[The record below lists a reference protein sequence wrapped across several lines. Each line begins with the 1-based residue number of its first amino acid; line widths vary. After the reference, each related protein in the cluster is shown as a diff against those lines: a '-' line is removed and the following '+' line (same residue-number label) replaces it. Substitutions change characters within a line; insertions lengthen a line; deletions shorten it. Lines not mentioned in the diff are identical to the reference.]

1 MLRLLLRSLLWYRR
15 THLLVLIAVVV
26 STAVIA
32 GSLITG
38 DSIRGS
44 LRQMT
49 LSRLGRVSHI
59 LHSPRFVRQQLAE
72 DLRQAVASR
81 AGEVQIAPA
90 LILTAGLQQEAEPG
104 VLRRASGVQLSGL
117 DNSGWSLLQTGAA
130 VAPVNDEI
138 VLGYRTAEA
147 LQAAVG
153 DEVSVWVE
161 LPASIPRDSLM
172 GEREEVSLEI
182 VFTVSAVL
190 DEQAGASRFS
200 LQVSQQLPNNAFVS
214 LQTLQERLGLEE
226 RPVSRRTPVAA
237 AARVNTLLISVPGAD
252 DEAVGQTDEMLSVD
266 LQEALQ
272 KSISLTDLGMR
283 IRRIEERG
291 YLSVESD
298 SMILEDQPVDAV
310 MQAARDIGML
320 ASPVVVYLIN
330 EFSAAERTSVD
341 ERYSMY
347 SLAAGADLQLPL
359 PLGPFTPESGDITQ
373 LGNDGIVLSSWL
385 AEDLQV
391 KVGDAI
397 DARWHE
403 VGSYGELPELTR
415 RFTVRAVLPAT
426 QSVSLDRDLTPFV
439 DGVTNVDGFDDWD
452 QPFPMEMDRITSRDD
467 DWWETHRATPRAF
480 VSPETAA
487 ELWDSR
493 FGRYTSVRIGSAGV
507 ALQADALETLE
518 ERILASVPPLLPLPE
533 LNLQIRP
540 VRSEGLRAAVG
551 ANNFG
556 GLFIGFSFFLIVS
569 AILLASLMF
578 QLGLQQRVAQAG
590 LLEAIGF
597 THTAARRPMA
607 QEGLIIAALGG
618 GLGLLPGVKFAELM
632 IYGLTT
638 WWKGAT
644 GTQFLLLDVRA
655 ESLLIAFLIVFV
667 ISGWVILRAVRQTT
681 QGAPRALLQGA
692 AAAECEIGQA
702 PVGMC
707 SRMLLLLTLITGMA
721 LPPAVLS
728 GIVPSGEAFGGL
740 SWQVVCF
747 FLAGFS
753 WLAAFL
759 LLLRRILRGR
769 GEAESHKYAIGS
781 IRQLAFANA
790 SRNPQRSVLTTTL
803 IALAT
808 FVIVAVGAGRR
819 NPVSE
824 QPDVNSGNGGFRLV
838 AESSLPVLFD
848 LNTTEGREK
857 LQLDLTDE
865 TSLPAETVVHS
876 FRVRPGE
883 DASCLNLFQTSL
895 PTLLGATDEF
905 IDRGGFRFADT
916 PSEKPWAQLREQLPP
931 REMGEGQTLPVI
943 PVLGDL
949 NTLQFSLKKR
959 IDDVILFPNEQ
970 TPTHVLQISGMLDSS
985 IFQGVLVMTEENLRL
1000 LAPET
1005 SGSSYFLIEA
1015 ADAAAAERTAV
1026 ILETVLQP
1034 FGMDVEQVSRRLAD
1048 FLAVQNT
1055 YLSTFQLLG
1064 GLGLLVGTLGLA
1076 TVMVRNVLERR
1087 REIAML
1093 RALGFR
1099 GGRIARLILTENTA
1113 LLMWGLLAGTVSA
1126 LTAMLPHLR
1135 STGADVPW
1143 EELAVTLVAVAV
1155 VGMVSAVVPIRAA
1168 LRVTVRDVL
1177 VGE

>member
-385 AEDLQV
+385 AEDLQ
-391 KVGDAI
+391 
-397 DARWHE
+397 
-403 VGSYGELPELTR
+403 
-415 RFTVRAVLPAT
+415 
-426 QSVSLDRDLTPFV
+426 
-439 DGVTNVDGFDDWD
+439 
-452 QPFPMEMDRITSRDD
+452 
-467 DWWETHRATPRAF
+467 
-480 VSPETAA
+480 
-487 ELWDSR
+487 
-493 FGRYTSVRIGSAGV
+493 
-507 ALQADALETLE
+507 
-518 ERILASVPPLLPLPE
+518 
-533 LNLQIRP
+533 
-540 VRSEGLRAAVG
+540 
-551 ANNFG
+551 
-556 GLFIGFSFFLIVS
+556 
-569 AILLASLMF
+569 
-578 QLGLQQRVAQAG
+578 
-590 LLEAIGF
+590 
-597 THTAARRPMA
+597 
-607 QEGLIIAALGG
+607 
-618 GLGLLPGVKFAELM
+618 
-632 IYGLTT
+632 
-638 WWKGAT
+638 
-644 GTQFLLLDVRA
+644 
-655 ESLLIAFLIVFV
+655 
-667 ISGWVILRAVRQTT
+667 
-681 QGAPRALLQGA
+681 
-692 AAAECEIGQA
+692 
-702 PVGMC
+702 
-707 SRMLLLLTLITGMA
+707 
-721 LPPAVLS
+721 
-728 GIVPSGEAFGGL
+728 
-740 SWQVVCF
+740 
-747 FLAGFS
+747 
-753 WLAAFL
+753 
-759 LLLRRILRGR
+759 
-769 GEAESHKYAIGS
+769 
-781 IRQLAFANA
+781 
-790 SRNPQRSVLTTTL
+790 
-803 IALAT
+803 
-808 FVIVAVGAGRR
+808 
-819 NPVSE
+819 
-824 QPDVNSGNGGFRLV
+824 
-838 AESSLPVLFD
+838 
-848 LNTTEGREK
+848 
-857 LQLDLTDE
+857 
-865 TSLPAETVVHS
+865 
-876 FRVRPGE
+876 
-883 DASCLNLFQTSL
+883 
-895 PTLLGATDEF
+895 
-905 IDRGGFRFADT
+905 
-916 PSEKPWAQLREQLPP
+916 
-931 REMGEGQTLPVI
+931 
-943 PVLGDL
+943 
-949 NTLQFSLKKR
+949 
-959 IDDVILFPNEQ
+959 
-970 TPTHVLQISGMLDSS
+970 
-985 IFQGVLVMTEENLRL
+985 
-1000 LAPET
+1000 
-1005 SGSSYFLIEA
+1005 
-1015 ADAAAAERTAV
+1015 
-1026 ILETVLQP
+1026 
-1034 FGMDVEQVSRRLAD
+1034 
-1048 FLAVQNT
+1048 
-1055 YLSTFQLLG
+1055 
-1064 GLGLLVGTLGLA
+1064 
-1076 TVMVRNVLERR
+1076 
-1087 REIAML
+1087 
-1093 RALGFR
+1093 
-1099 GGRIARLILTENTA
+1099 
-1113 LLMWGLLAGTVSA
+1113 
-1126 LTAMLPHLR
+1126 
-1135 STGADVPW
+1135 
-1143 EELAVTLVAVAV
+1143 
-1155 VGMVSAVVPIRAA
+1155 
-1168 LRVTVRDVL
+1168 
-1177 VGE
+1177 

>member
-1 MLRLLLRSLLWYRR
+1 VLRRFVSEELRLFMLRLLLRSLLWYRR

-518 ERILASVPPLLPLPE
+518 ERILASVPPLDA
-533 LNLQIRP
+533 NIR
-540 VRSEGLRAAVG
+540 SGLCC
-551 ANNFG
+551 
-556 GLFIGFSFFLIVS
+556 
-569 AILLASLMF
+569 
-578 QLGLQQRVAQAG
+578 
-590 LLEAIGF
+590 
-597 THTAARRPMA
+597 TA
-607 QEGLIIAALGG
+607 
-618 GLGLLPGVKFAELM
+618 F
-632 IYGLTT
+632 
-638 WWKGAT
+638 
-644 GTQFLLLDVRA
+644 
-655 ESLLIAFLIVFV
+655 
-667 ISGWVILRAVRQTT
+667 
-681 QGAPRALLQGA
+681 
-692 AAAECEIGQA
+692 
-702 PVGMC
+702 
-707 SRMLLLLTLITGMA
+707 
-721 LPPAVLS
+721 
-728 GIVPSGEAFGGL
+728 
-740 SWQVVCF
+740 
-747 FLAGFS
+747 
-753 WLAAFL
+753 
-759 LLLRRILRGR
+759 
-769 GEAESHKYAIGS
+769 
-781 IRQLAFANA
+781 
-790 SRNPQRSVLTTTL
+790 
-803 IALAT
+803 
-808 FVIVAVGAGRR
+808 
-819 NPVSE
+819 
-824 QPDVNSGNGGFRLV
+824 
-838 AESSLPVLFD
+838 
-848 LNTTEGREK
+848 
-857 LQLDLTDE
+857 
-865 TSLPAETVVHS
+865 
-876 FRVRPGE
+876 
-883 DASCLNLFQTSL
+883 
-895 PTLLGATDEF
+895 
-905 IDRGGFRFADT
+905 
-916 PSEKPWAQLREQLPP
+916 
-931 REMGEGQTLPVI
+931 
-943 PVLGDL
+943 
-949 NTLQFSLKKR
+949 
-959 IDDVILFPNEQ
+959 
-970 TPTHVLQISGMLDSS
+970 
-985 IFQGVLVMTEENLRL
+985 
-1000 LAPET
+1000 
-1005 SGSSYFLIEA
+1005 
-1015 ADAAAAERTAV
+1015 
-1026 ILETVLQP
+1026 
-1034 FGMDVEQVSRRLAD
+1034 
-1048 FLAVQNT
+1048 
-1055 YLSTFQLLG
+1055 
-1064 GLGLLVGTLGLA
+1064 
-1076 TVMVRNVLERR
+1076 
-1087 REIAML
+1087 
-1093 RALGFR
+1093 
-1099 GGRIARLILTENTA
+1099 
-1113 LLMWGLLAGTVSA
+1113 
-1126 LTAMLPHLR
+1126 
-1135 STGADVPW
+1135 
-1143 EELAVTLVAVAV
+1143 
-1155 VGMVSAVVPIRAA
+1155 
-1168 LRVTVRDVL
+1168 
-1177 VGE
+1177 